1 MKTRSVLDALIEFSN
16 LEKGECPDK
25 LKATFRDGEREYY
38 VTFCNERLMFECYG
52 WEGMLLCAFVST
64 HFPEH
69 WTFAG
74 WRFAFDSF
82 ADLTDRVL
90 LGARAQDLAAAFKS
104 KTQELESRM
113 SQITD
118 IIKKHEQKER
128 AMAGSY
134 KCPLCEAWILVRTDG
149 IGRTRYRVSCKCED
163 VSYCGETVEEAVTK
177 WRECGRLVCRIWR
190 KEYREESR

>member
-25 LKATFRDGEREYY
+25 LRATFRDGEREYY

-52 WEGMLLCAFVST
+52 WEGMLLCAFVSA

-90 LGARAQDLAAAFKS
+90 LGARAQDLTDAFKL
-104 KTQELESRM
+104 KTEELEARLNK
-113 SQITD
+113 ITD
-118 IIKKHEQKER
+118 IIKKHEQKE
-128 AMAGSY
+128 
-134 KCPLCEAWILVRTDG
+134 
-149 IGRTRYRVSCKCED
+149 
-163 VSYCGETVEEAVTK
+163 
-177 WRECGRLVCRIWR
+177 
-190 KEYREESR
+190 